1 MQCCQTGDFYVQL
14 SANQKQP
21 QQLTICIVYLRATQ
35 LWNISTKAVNASSVN
50 RGVVCMKHMSIKIY
64 RTPRRGACGTNQ
76 WSTLSCCRR
85 RVAATLTP
93 PMWQMYD
100 VRFKVYTSPVH
111 KPVTSARYTDI
122 QPQHTISLDIKSI
135 PFFSIT
141 PRDSETCTQ
150 AIIKSW
156 WGWHLTSVLI
166 LSCFQLSFFLSFC
179 VWRNGNEPWQLLRS
193 RL

>member
-1 MQCCQTGDFYVQL
+1 MLSDWWLLCPALSQSKTATTVNNLYCLFKSHSTVKYFNQSCKCKLSKQRCCLHETHV
-14 SANQKQP
+14 NQDLQDAEERR
-21 QQLTICIVYLRATQ
+21 LRHKSMEHIELLQKEGGRHAYT
-35 LWNISTKAVNASSVN
+35 
-50 RGVVCMKHMSIKIY
+50 
-64 RTPRRGACGTNQ
+64 
-76 WSTLSCCRR
+76 
-85 RVAATLTP
+85 

-156 WGWHLTSVLI
+156 WGWHLTLVLI
-166 LSCFQLSFFLSFC
+166 LSCFPLSFFFSSFC